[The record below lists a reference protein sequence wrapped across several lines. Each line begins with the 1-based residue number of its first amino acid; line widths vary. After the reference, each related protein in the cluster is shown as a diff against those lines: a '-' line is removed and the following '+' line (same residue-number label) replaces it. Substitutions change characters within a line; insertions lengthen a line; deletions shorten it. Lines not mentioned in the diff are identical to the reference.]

1 MDGCTVVTW
10 VDMMKRVTST
20 SQQAQGADHSLVS
33 NMTMILDSD
42 GWLHSGDL
50 GRYDEEGH
58 FYITDRLKELIKY
71 KAWQVS

>member
-1 MDGCTVVTW
+1 VRGYHDNTLI
-10 VDMMKRVTST
+10 DN
-20 SQQAQGADHSLVS
+20 SL
-33 NMTMILDSD
+33 DDD

-71 KAWQVS
+71 KAWQVSHANSNK